1 MGLNI
6 LAVEEGLKMGSKVLC
21 CSTNRSTGWSK
32 EAPKVSG
39 ALFKQAGQLS
49 TGSTG
54 CTAAGLAKSS
64 VGS

>member
-1 MGLNI
+1 
-6 LAVEEGLKMGSKVLC
+6 MGSKALC
-21 CSTNRSTGWSK
+21 CSTNRSMGWPK
-32 EAPKVSG
+32 EAPKVSR

-54 CTAAGLAKSS
+54 CTVAGLAKSL